1 MTVLNAWILSG
12 VALQDDICRN
22 SRFFSLF
29 LLYIKLHFGCCT
41 CSSVSGEEG
50 FRGGA
55 CETGDEVC
63 RELANSS
70 VVCLH
75 GFVVALAFDG
85 DAIFGTFELHVEF
98 LEALVAL
105 EIRVVFGDGHE
116 ALEGSAEGALHF
128 LEALEGC
135 FVVHEAFVEL
145 DGSAHAAAHIHDFG
159 EGALFEVGFALHG
172 TDEIRDEVK
181 TALVGVFDLC
191 PLCFYAFFEGD
202 DVVVCADAFPDDDEQ
217 DDDDNDDGD

>member
-1 MTVLNAWILSG
+1 MAGLI
-12 VALQDDICRN
+12 
-22 SRFFSLF
+22 FFCEAIFACLF
-29 LLYIKLHFGCCT
+29 YIKLHFRGYA

-50 FRGGA
+50 LRACA
-55 CETGDEVC
+55 CESGDEVC
-63 RELANSS
+63 RELANGG
-70 VVCLH
+70 VECLH
-75 GFVVALAFDG
+75 GFVVAFAFYC
-85 DAIFGTFELHVEF
+85 DAVFGAFELYAEF

-128 LEALEGC
+128 LEAFEGG

-145 DGSAHAAAHIHDFG
+145 DGSAHAAAHFHDFG

-172 TDEIRDEVK
+172 ADEIRDEIK
-181 TALVGVFDLC
+181 AALVGVFDLS
-191 PLCFYAFFEGD
+191 PLGLDAFFEGD
-202 DVVVCADAFPDDDEQ
+202 DVVVCADAFPDGDEQ